1 MKSVD
6 SSLSGDETREFRS
19 SLSKQNKLTVDTQNT
34 PLLQSLLD
42 LRITCWDQIEYVILC
57 VSSDLAPLI
66 GATEHGEISDINT
79 SMAMIQADLWLSA
92 TFLRFIW
99 IPFLPLEQL
108 TYPVE
113 LRYCQI

>member
-6 SSLSGDETREFRS
+6 SSLSSNETREFRN

-34 PLLQSLLD
+34 PLLQSPLD
-42 LRITCWDQIEYVILC
+42 LGIACWDQIEYVILC
-57 VSSDLAPLI
+57 VSSDLAPLL
-66 GATEHGEISDINT
+66 GAIEHGEISDIGT
-79 SMAMIQADLWLSA
+79 SAVMRQADLWLSA